1 MSVEKIKVRDVFSE
15 MIAIT
20 KREKELFLL
29 LGGFIASI
37 GLIFNWAYY
46 EVYARYIQVYFETG
60 ANYFTI
66 ITDMN
71 AELAEGGT
79 NILGS
84 FFLFLIH
91 LAIMAI
97 WSRASI
103 LGTRQ
108 ALAGG
113 MGLLINRYG
122 WVLWRFICG
131 MGWMFLVS
139 FIIIILFIFLPINP
153 ETLMGTSGDYQGVSP
168 EIAFSPLFI
177 IVTLIFLLP
186 MFAVIFLTSIS
197 IHCESRD
204 VRLPI
209 HKSFKYMKGNFMR
222 AASFLILLFI
232 GSFVIL
238 FYGEIFVLKF
248 YFSVSSWFSFVGV
261 FAITMLSTLFT
272 LLSYTYGALYA
283 SKLVPELRV

>member
-1 MSVEKIKVRDVFSE
+1 MSGEKIKATDVFSE

-46 EVYARYIQVYFETG
+46 EVYAKYIQVYFETG

-71 AELAEGGT
+71 TELAEGGT

-139 FIIIILFIFLPINP
+139 FILIILFTFLPINP

-197 IHCESRD
+197 IS
-204 VRLPI
+204 
-209 HKSFKYMKGNFMR
+209 
-222 AASFLILLFI
+222 
-232 GSFVIL
+232 
-238 FYGEIFVLKF
+238 
-248 YFSVSSWFSFVGV
+248 
-261 FAITMLSTLFT
+261 LSNRFF
-272 LLSYTYGALYA
+272 
-283 SKLVPELRV
+283 